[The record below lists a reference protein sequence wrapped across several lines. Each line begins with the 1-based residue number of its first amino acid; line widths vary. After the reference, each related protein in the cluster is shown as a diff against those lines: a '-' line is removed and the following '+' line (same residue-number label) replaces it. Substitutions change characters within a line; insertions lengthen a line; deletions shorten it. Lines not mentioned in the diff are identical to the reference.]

1 MPLSIERSF
10 CANAGG
16 KIHAF
21 SQARVHSSD
30 TLRSWSTRSRRHNSY
45 NSLPVEV
52 GSCRRFPRRRP
63 RDLHSNAMPSMVSQS
78 MPEASDEIHEQGLTM
93 WQCMSHA
100 PGLSEIK
107 AITSQPRPGSVAV
120 SRRGGLSHCNL
131 ETSSAVQVR
140 LRMLEPNT

>member
-1 MPLSIERSF
+1 MQTHKRTRHFFTTP
-10 CANAGG
+10 NP
-16 KIHAF
+16 
-21 SQARVHSSD
+21 SSG
-30 TLRSWSTRSRRHNSY
+30 TSRSWSTRPTRHSSNS
-45 NSLPVEV
+45 SLPEEV
-52 GSCRRFPRRRP
+52 GFCRCPPERRP
-63 RDLHSNAMPSMVSQS
+63 RDLHSNAMPSMGSQS
-78 MPEASDEIHEQGLTM
+78 MPGASDDVHERGLTM

-100 PGLSEIK
+100 PGLSEMK